1 MASVVLGTEIAREFA
16 GGETHLEVEAKDFRE
31 LVKMLEA
38 RFPGIAEALKIGVAV
53 AIDGEIFQEP
63 FLEPIGETSEVYFL
77 PAIEG
82 G

>member
-16 GGETHLEVEAKDFRE
+16 GGQTHLELQASNYRE
-31 LVKMLEA
+31 LLKVLDE
-38 RFPGIAEALKIGVAV
+38 RFPGIAEELKVGIAV

-63 FLEPIGETSEVYFL
+63 FLEPIGEKSEVYFL